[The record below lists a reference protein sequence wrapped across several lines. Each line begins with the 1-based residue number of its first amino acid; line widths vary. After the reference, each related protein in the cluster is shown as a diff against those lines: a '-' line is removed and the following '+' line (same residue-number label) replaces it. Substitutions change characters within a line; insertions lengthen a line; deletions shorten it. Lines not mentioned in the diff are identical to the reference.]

1 MSTTKESADDLIDL
15 AKRLHKILD
24 RIEIIEQAA
33 AEHAGAEASPPPRRH
48 LHVLPSPEGA

>member
-1 MSTTKESADDLIDL
+1 MSTKESADDLIDL

-33 AEHAGAEASPPPRRH
+33 APVGAEASPPPPRH
-48 LHVLPSPEGA
+48 LHAVPTQG

>member
-1 MSTTKESADDLIDL
+1 MSTKESADDLIDL

-33 AEHAGAEASPPPRRH
+33 TAEHAGAEASPAPPRH
-48 LHVLPSPEGA
+48 LHAVPTPEAG